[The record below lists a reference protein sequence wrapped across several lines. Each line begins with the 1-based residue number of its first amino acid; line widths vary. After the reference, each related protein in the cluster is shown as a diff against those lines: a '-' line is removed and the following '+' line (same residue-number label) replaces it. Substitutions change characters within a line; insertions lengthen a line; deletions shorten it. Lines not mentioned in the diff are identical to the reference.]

1 MNKYVHT
8 HTHESTHVYVYLLP
22 AKLNSKFQNT
32 FYTRG
37 EFKNEE
43 I

>member
-1 MNKYVHT
+1 MIRWGCFTV
-8 HTHESTHVYVYLLP
+8 SIVYLLSEE
-22 AKLNSKFQNT
+22 LNSKLQNT

-37 EFKNEE
+37 EFKNEA